1 MITGGTWQHLRSS
14 GTWKVDRNNGKEVK
28 LLAVSRYATS
38 SLAGSEEKIQW
49 PHYVHKCMYEHES
62 LGLVPPLTGINWK
75 L

>member
-1 MITGGTWQHLRSS
+1 MESRPQKWKRSKTL
-14 GTWKVDRNNGKEVK
+14 GCVK
-28 LLAVSRYATS
+28 ICHF